1 MSYRIERASSIA
13 NVQALLD
20 VYSTWELVGY
30 SITKDGTHCL
40 IFKR

>member
-1 MSYRIERASSIA
+1 MSYRIKTANSIA
-13 NVQALLD
+13 SVQAILD
-20 VYSTWELVGY
+20 AYGTWDLVGY

>member
-1 MSYRIERASSIA
+1 MSYRIKTASSVA

-20 VYSTWELVGY
+20 VYSTWALVGY

-40 IFKR
+40 IFKK

>member
-1 MSYRIERASSIA
+1 MSYRIRTASSTA

-20 VYSTWELVGY
+20 EYSTWELVGY
-30 SITKDGTHCL
+30 AIAQDRTHCL

>member
-1 MSYRIERASSIA
+1 MSYRIKTVSNTA

-20 VYSTWELVGY
+20 VYSNWELVGY
-30 SITKDGTHCL
+30 SIAKDGTHCL

>member
-13 NVQALLD
+13 NVQAFLD
-20 VYSTWELVGY
+20 AYSNWDLVGY

>member
-1 MSYRIERASSIA
+1 MSYRIKAASNTA

-20 VYSTWELVGY
+20 MYRDWDLVGY
-30 SITKDGTHCL
+30 SIAKDGTHCL